1 MKVSSLRNWV
11 SVGVSKMR
19 GRVEGGPIAGVL
31 VRGEEDTQR
40 GRGGEEG
47 VSCADGRRDQHGSV
61 S

>member
-40 GRGGEEG
+40 GRGGGGGG
-47 VSCADGRRDQHGSV
+47 VMC
-61 S
+61 